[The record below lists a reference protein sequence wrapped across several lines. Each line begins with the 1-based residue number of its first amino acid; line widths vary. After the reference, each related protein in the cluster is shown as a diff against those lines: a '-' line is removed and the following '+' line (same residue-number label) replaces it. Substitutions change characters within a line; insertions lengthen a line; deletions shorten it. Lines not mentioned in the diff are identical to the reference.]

1 MSFFTR
7 TILEWFCPKKTW
19 SKPYFIS
26 ATSFKVFFTALASSN
41 IIDRPTFPCNFISAK
56 PFKKGSDVE
65 YEDTHTSA
73 FPVCPNIQCSSP
85 SV

>member
-1 MSFFTR
+1 MSFLTR
-7 TILEWFCPKKTW
+7 TILEWFWLKKTW
-19 SKPYFIS
+19 SKANFIS
-26 ATSFKVFFTALASSN
+26 PTSFKVFFTALASSK
-41 IIDRPTFPCNFISAK
+41 IIDRPTLPFDFISTK

-73 FPVCPNIQCSSP
+73 FPVCPNIQWSSP